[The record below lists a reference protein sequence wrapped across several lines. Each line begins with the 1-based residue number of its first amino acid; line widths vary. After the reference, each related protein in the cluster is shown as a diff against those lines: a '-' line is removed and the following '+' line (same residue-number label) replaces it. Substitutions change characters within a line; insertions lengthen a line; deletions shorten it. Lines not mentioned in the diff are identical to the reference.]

1 MCKEALYS
9 GQISSEMIIR
19 RWNQKA
25 ILGTIRTA
33 SAVFGCFFKGMEV
46 AATSSSP
53 RFRSMKKHLRIAF
66 VVYIL
71 IPWSSTTAAQT
82 SSEDFYRQ
90 WVDYRDGEISMTFD
104 QIPVQFALYAIR
116 AKTGFQ
122 IVIPSTTE
130 TKMVNLRLH
139 RQPLVLAVRSLI
151 STIGFKNFALMY
163 DGNGRPLSAVV
174 VGSRPLAIEPSAA
187 TKSEPAIEGLTVE
200 QTNKLQ
206 KDLERWT
213 ELKQEE
219 RGRIEDR
226 LKTLPASETRELLVA
241 EYGRQ
246 VLGLTK

>member
-1 MCKEALYS
+1 LA
-9 GQISSEMIIR
+9 
-19 RWNQKA
+19 
-25 ILGTIRTA
+25 
-33 SAVFGCFFKGMEV
+33 AVSRAWKLLQLLLTEV
-46 AATSSSP
+46 K
-53 RFRSMKKHLRIAF
+53 SMKKHLRIGF
-66 VVYIL
+66 LVSTL
-71 IPWSSTTAAQT
+71 IPWSGTAAAQT
-82 SSEDFYRQ
+82 GSEDFYRQ
-90 WVDYRDGEISMTFD
+90 WVDYRDGEISITFD
-104 QIPVQFALYAIR
+104 QTPVQFALYAIR

-139 RQPLVLAVRSLI
+139 RQPLEPAVRSLI

-174 VGSRPLAIEPSAA
+174 VGSRPLAIDPSAA
-187 TKSEPAIEGLTVE
+187 IKSEPAVEGLTAE

-226 LKTLPASETRELLVA
+226 LKNLPASETRELLVT

-246 VLGLTK
+246 VLGLAK

>member
-1 MCKEALYS
+1 LL
-9 GQISSEMIIR
+9 Q
-19 RWNQKA
+19 QF
-25 ILGTIRTA
+25 LT
-33 SAVFGCFFKGMEV
+33 EV
-46 AATSSSP
+46 K
-53 RFRSMKKHLRIAF
+53 SMKKHLRIGF
-66 VVYIL
+66 LVSSL
-71 IPWSSTTAAQT
+71 ITWSGTAAAQT
-82 SSEDFYRQ
+82 SSSEDFYRQ

-104 QIPVQFALYAIR
+104 QTPVQFALYAIR

-122 IVIPSTTE
+122 IIVPSTTE

-139 RQPLVLAVRSLI
+139 RQPLEPAVRSLI

-174 VGSRPLAIEPSAA
+174 VGSRPLAIDPSAA
-187 TKSEPAIEGLTVE
+187 KSEPLVEGLTVE

-226 LKTLPASETRELLVA
+226 LKNLPASETRELLVT

>member
-1 MCKEALYS
+1 LA
-9 GQISSEMIIR
+9 
-19 RWNQKA
+19 
-25 ILGTIRTA
+25 
-33 SAVFGCFFKGMEV
+33 AVSRAWKLLQLLLTEV
-46 AATSSSP
+46 K
-53 RFRSMKKHLRIAF
+53 SMKKHLRIGF
-66 VVYIL
+66 LVSTL
-71 IPWSSTTAAQT
+71 IPWSSTAAAQT

-90 WVDYRDGEISMTFD
+90 WVDYQDGEISMAFD
-104 QIPVQFALYAIR
+104 QTPVQFALHAIR

-122 IVIPSTTE
+122 IIVPSTTE

-139 RQPLVLAVRSLI
+139 RQPLEPAVRSLI

-174 VGSRPLAIEPSAA
+174 VGSRPLAIDPSAA
-187 TKSEPAIEGLTVE
+187 TKSEPAVEGLTVE

-226 LKTLPASETRELLVA
+226 LKNLPASETRELLVT

>member
-1 MCKEALYS
+1 
-9 GQISSEMIIR
+9 
-19 RWNQKA
+19 
-25 ILGTIRTA
+25 
-33 SAVFGCFFKGMEV
+33 
-46 AATSSSP
+46 
-53 RFRSMKKHLRIAF
+53 MKKHLRIGF
-66 VVYIL
+66 LVFTL
-71 IPWSSTTAAQT
+71 IPWSSTAAAQT
-82 SSEDFYRQ
+82 SSEDFYRH
-90 WVDYRDGEISMTFD
+90 WVDYQEGEISMAFD
-104 QIPVQFALYAIR
+104 QTPVQFALHVIR

-130 TKMVNLRLH
+130 TKVVNLRLH
-139 RQPLVLAVRSLI
+139 RQPLEPAVRSLI

-163 DGNGRPLSAVV
+163 DGAGRPLSAVV
-174 VGSRPLAIEPSAA
+174 LGSRPHAIDPSTAI
-187 TKSEPAIEGLTVE
+187 KNEPAVEGLTVE

-226 LKTLPASETRELLVA
+226 LKNLPASETRELLLT

>member
-1 MCKEALYS
+1 
-9 GQISSEMIIR
+9 
-19 RWNQKA
+19 
-25 ILGTIRTA
+25 
-33 SAVFGCFFKGMEV
+33 
-46 AATSSSP
+46 
-53 RFRSMKKHLRIAF
+53 MKKHLRVGF
-66 VVYIL
+66 LVSTL
-71 IPWSSTTAAQT
+71 IPWNSTAAAQT

-90 WVDYRDGEISMTFD
+90 WVDYRGGEISMAFD
-104 QIPVQFALYAIR
+104 QTPVQFALHAIH

-130 TKMVNLRLH
+130 TKVVNLRLQ
-139 RQPLVLAVRSLI
+139 RQPLEPAVRSLI

-163 DGNGRPLSAVV
+163 DGDGRPLSAVV
-174 VGSRPLAIEPSAA
+174 VGSRPLALDSSTTI
-187 TKSEPAIEGLTVE
+187 KSEPAVEGLTVE

-226 LKTLPASETRELLVA
+226 LKNLPASETRELLVA

-246 VLGLTK
+246 VLGLSK

>member
-1 MCKEALYS
+1 
-9 GQISSEMIIR
+9 
-19 RWNQKA
+19 
-25 ILGTIRTA
+25 
-33 SAVFGCFFKGMEV
+33 V
-46 AATSSSP
+46 
-53 RFRSMKKHLRIAF
+53 KKHLRIAF
-66 VVYIL
+66 LVSTL
-71 IPWSSTTAAQT
+71 IPWSSMAAAQT
-82 SSEDFYRQ
+82 GSEDFYRQ
-90 WVDYRDGEISMTFD
+90 WVEYREGEVSMAFD
-104 QIPVQFALYAIR
+104 QTPVQFALHVIH

-130 TKMVNLRLH
+130 TKVVNLRLH
-139 RQPLVLAVRSLI
+139 RQPLEPAVRSLI

-174 VGSRPLAIEPSAA
+174 VGSRPLAIDPSAT

-200 QTNKLQ
+200 QTTKLQ
-206 KDLERWT
+206 NDLERWT

-226 LKTLPASETRELLVA
+226 LKNLPASETRELLVA